1 MSRYLSLLLVAFFMI
16 TTPAVAGPI
25 HRPVIFS
32 YYWPISQEGG
42 NPLIWNMESPNFIDI
57 PFLKDGKWKE
67 AEAYWD
73 KHGKTILYRVYPF
86 RTAKSE
92 KELFDLFSKRLDQT
106 KGISVDEI
114 VTHRLTPERSEIFV
128 NVLKK
133 VRKKYPNKIIAVWC
147 RGNWNNSNAFVL
159 EAIRDYADMYL
170 PELYISQRVGNRKG
184 LSRFKTHVKNCEQL
198 APGISEMTVVGI
210 GVYPKMADD
219 PESDF
224 GDHII
229 EQIRLLGMDP
239 FFKIT
244 LGVALY
250 APVYLSSE
258 NQKRIDAVIKKYFR
272 VK

>member
-1 MSRYLSLLLVAFFMI
+1 MSRVISLLLVAFLMTI
-16 TTPAVAGPI
+16 TPGIAGTI

-32 YYWPISQEGG
+32 YYWPISHEGG

-57 PFLKDGKWKE
+57 PFQKDSKWE
-67 AEAYWD
+67 QSEAYWN

-92 KELFDLFSKRLDQT
+92 KELFELFSKRLALA

-128 NVLKK
+128 NVLKNI
-133 VRKKYPNKIIAVWC
+133 RKEYPDKIIAVWC
-147 RGNWNNSNAFVL
+147 SGNWNKSNTFVL

-184 LSRFKTHVKNCEQL
+184 LGRFKSHVESCEQL
-198 APGISEMTVVGI
+198 VPGIAEITVVGL

-224 GDHII
+224 GDHVI
-229 EQIRLLGMDP
+229 EQIRLLGTDP
-239 FFKIT
+239 FFKII

-258 NQKRIDAVIKKYFR
+258 NQKRIDAVIKKYFI
-272 VK
+272 VQ